1 MRDHRQRGLAD
12 AAPARTDRNDV
23 LHAFDRLPGA
33 VATDRMAD
41 LGAHVHVDSRDAGQL
56 HHRRTRLIAHLI
68 FHGHAGVV
76 SSIVNDTTSPL
87 TDRSLMNPRTHDV
100 AMQIGILH
108 NLERLPQ
115 DVCVFECHGSNG
127 IGFGWPGTRNG
138 RLGEWPKARPTA
150 RPPARAGLHVA
161 AGDRSVD
168 LLAKDDADVQWHAKH
183 GLVLM
188 GAEIVAF
195 LALAVIMQ
203 VLLVA
208 TFGVMFLVSLVFVF
222 LWAAVLAVHVFAIV
236 RALNGYRLI
245 IPGVSAYA
253 SRF

>member
-1 MRDHRQRGLAD
+1 MAEGAPNRAALLVLAYMWPL
-12 AAPARTDRNDV
+12 A
-23 LHAFDRLPGA
+23 
-33 VATDRMAD
+33 
-41 LGAHVHVDSRDAGQL
+41 
-56 HHRRTRLIAHLI
+56 
-68 FHGHAGVV
+68 
-76 SSIVNDTTSPL
+76 IVP
-87 TDRSLMNPRTHDV
+87 
-100 AMQIGILH
+100 
-108 NLERLPQ
+108 
-115 DVCVFECHGSNG
+115 
-127 IGFGWPGTRNG
+127 W
-138 RLGEWPKARPTA
+138 
-150 RPPARAGLHVA
+150 
-161 AGDRSVD
+161 